1 MGANIR
7 ELRDRVNSVKNTR
20 KITSAMRLVAA
31 AKVRRAQDAVLKTRP
46 FSETLQKVL
55 GGLIVR
61 LKRDNFESPLF
72 AERPVSKVLLVIMTG
87 DRGLCGGYNTFAI
100 KKAEARIAEL
110 KKANIPFD
118 LVTIGRKGT
127 QYFSKRYNVVNNYAI
142 GNAPTAAQATEIS
155 DALLATFLSG
165 EADRVELL
173 YTRFTSLIASE
184 PSIRTM
190 LPLSPTGIESEG
202 DEIFLMTSKGGQFAV
217 EAKTTEPAAPK
228 VFPKDMIFEQDPEQI
243 LSAILPLYFNGQ
255 ILRQMQESVASELA
269 ARMTAMQSAS
279 DNAKDLITDLSR
291 QVCAKSPF
299 LSLPHYRVDVLL
311 FLCMC
316 PILSRVANENSLAD
330 EQVSPGRHH
339 PGDCRDCGWS
349 QRLREFAQHN
359 KGKEK
364 REKIRS
370 RCEQLC
376 SWLRR
381 RPRARPR
388 AAGEFRKRSHLL
400 LLPQLAS
407 SRHLPAG
414 GAFWF

>member
-1 MGANIR
+1 
-7 ELRDRVNSVKNTR
+7 
-20 KITSAMRLVAA
+20 MRLVAA

-72 AERPVSKVLLVIMTG
+72 AERAVNKVLLVIMTG

-100 KKAEARIAEL
+100 KKAEARIREL
-110 KKANIPFD
+110 KAAGVPFD
-118 LVTIGRKGT
+118 IVTIGRKGT
-127 QYFSKRYNVVNNYAI
+127 QYFGKRYNVIKNYSI

-155 DALLATFLSG
+155 EGLLASFLSG

-202 DEIFLMTSKGGQFAV
+202 DEIFLMTSKDGNFAV
-217 EAKTTEPAAPK
+217 EAKTTDPAAPK

-291 QVCAKSPF
+291 QVIITLFPF
-299 LSLPHYRVDVLL
+299 EIISCIIVGGTLSL
-311 FLCMC
+311 F
-316 PILSRVANENSLAD
+316 S
-330 EQVSPGRHH
+330 
-339 PGDCRDCGWS
+339 
-349 QRLREFAQHN
+349 
-359 KGKEK
+359 
-364 REKIRS
+364 
-370 RCEQLC
+370 
-376 SWLRR
+376 
-381 RPRARPR
+381 
-388 AAGEFRKRSHLL
+388 
-400 LLPQLAS
+400 
-407 SRHLPAG
+407 
-414 GAFWF
+414 

>member
-7 ELRDRVNSVKNTR
+7 ELRDRVTSVKNTR

-72 AERPVSKVLLVIMTG
+72 AERAVSKVLLVVMTG

-100 KKAEARIAEL
+100 KKAEARIREL
-110 KKANIPFD
+110 KAANIPFD
-118 LVTIGRKGT
+118 IVTIGRKGT
-127 QYFSKRYNVVNNYAI
+127 QYFGKRYNVIKSYSI

-155 DALLATFLSG
+155 ENLLATFLSG

-202 DEIFLMTSKGGQFAV
+202 DEIFLMTSKNGDFAV
-217 EAKTTEPAAPK
+217 EKKANAPPTPQ

-291 QVCAKSPF
+291 QVISTDI
-299 LSLPHYRVDVLL
+299 PHSCLL
-311 FLCMC
+311 DQWQLDF
-316 PILSRVANENSLAD
+316 
-330 EQVSPGRHH
+330 
-339 PGDCRDCGWS
+339 
-349 QRLREFAQHN
+349 FA
-359 KGKEK
+359 
-364 REKIRS
+364 S
-370 RCEQLC
+370 
-376 SWLRR
+376 
-381 RPRARPR
+381 
-388 AAGEFRKRSHLL
+388 LL
-400 LLPQLAS
+400 LARFS
-407 SRHLPAG
+407 SELRVPSSCSDAI
-414 GAFWF
+414 FFSPRR